1 MKTKTLIS
9 FFFALVVAFGF
20 SACDDDAQIIL
31 FSDSEVIDEIGT
43 CTNTVSSLELYL
55 NGRES
60 ADIGIANGKEG
71 YSAHSSDESVV
82 TATVNNDRLL
92 LNSHGKKGKITITVS
107 DKKGNSVVLPV
118 TVAYG
123 GVKLLGIQ
131 AAFVISVDGEILRG
145 EDNKQLIESVNEAMA
160 PYAFIKEE
168 ETCILQ
174 PNDVNKILANGSFK
188 YSSENG
194 KILAEGT
201 YRSEYDDEWITGEQ
215 SMFLNF
221 SYQGSKGVVNHK
233 FYFEPKLKSEP
244 TTRETGPVKMYWAQD
259 VTQSSYLDDITLPD
273 NGKVLYVVFTSAYKL
288 RAIE

>member
-20 SACDDDAQIIL
+20 SACDDDAEIIL
-31 FSDSEVIDEIGT
+31 FSGSELIAETGT

-60 ADIGIANGKEG
+60 ADIGIANGKGG
-71 YSAHSSDESVV
+71 YSAQSSDESMV
-82 TATVNNDRLL
+82 TVAVNNDRLF
-92 LNSHGKKGKITITVS
+92 LNSHGKKGKLTVTVS

-123 GVKLLGIQ
+123 GVMLSSSIASFL
-131 AAFVISVDGEILRG
+131 VSVDGEILTR
-145 EDNKQLIESVNEAMA
+145 EDNQELIESVNNAMSQ
-160 PYAFIKEE
+160 YAFIKENE
-168 ETCILQ
+168 SCILQ
-174 PNDVNKILANGSFK
+174 PDNVNKVLEKGSFK

-201 YRSEYDDEWITGEQ
+201 YRSEYDDKWITGEQ
-215 SMFLNF
+215 SLFFNF
-221 SYQGSKGVVNHK
+221 SYQGNEGVVNHK
-233 FYFEPKLKSEP
+233 FYFEPKLKSVP
-244 TTRETGPVKMYWAQD
+244 TTRDTGPTKLYWAQD
-259 VTQSSYLDDITLPD
+259 VTQSSYLDNIPLPD
-273 NGKVLYVVFTSAYKL
+273 NGKVLYVVLTSAYKL